1 MQIRPAQSEDRDA
14 LLDIWLR
21 SVRVTHRFLA
31 EADIQSL
38 LANARDRWLVGLEVW
53 VLTQDDHPIGFMGMS
68 DHKIEAL
75 FLAPEYLRRGGGR
88 LLVEHAASGHSTLL
102 VDVNEQNPE
111 ARRFYEAMGFV
122 IEGRSEVDRQ
132 GRPFPLLHM
141 RRNIGEGK
149 MDIQN

>member
-1 MQIRPAQSEDRDA
+1 MQIRPAHFEDRDA

-21 SVRVTHRFLA
+21 SVRATHRFLT

-38 LANARDRWLVGLEVW
+38 LTSAADGWLVGLEVW
-53 VLTQDDHPIGFMGMS
+53 VLTEDDHLIGFMGMS
-68 DHKIEAL
+68 GHTIEAL

-88 LLVEHAASGHSTLL
+88 LLVEHAASRHSTLL

-111 ARRFYEAMGFV
+111 ARCFYEALGFV
-122 IEGRSEVDRQ
+122 IEGRSEVDGQ

-141 RRNIGEGK
+141 RRSVG
-149 MDIQN
+149 